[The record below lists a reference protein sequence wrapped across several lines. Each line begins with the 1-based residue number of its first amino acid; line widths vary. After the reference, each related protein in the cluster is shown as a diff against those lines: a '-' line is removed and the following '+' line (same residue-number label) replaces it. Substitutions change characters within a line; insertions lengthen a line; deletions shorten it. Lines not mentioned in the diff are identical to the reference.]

1 MKTIKLN
8 LREYDVDSF
17 ILSYILKGKLQEVL
31 LCLGENSYLTKYI
44 ETNNN
49 YYKQEIFKY
58 IYLRHNNK
66 NIFIDDSKFEDK
78 IKKIRKENKSQIKYK
93 TYIMKDELNSLYKI
107 GKSKNPRLREKTLQS
122 EKPSIKIVKV
132 FEENIEKELHNKYK
146 EFRVRG
152 EWFDLNKIQI
162 NYICTK
168 Y

>member
-1 MKTIKLN
+1 
-8 LREYDVDSF
+8 
-17 ILSYILKGKLQEVL
+17 
-31 LCLGENSYLTKYI
+31 
-44 ETNNN
+44 
-49 YYKQEIFKY
+49 
-58 IYLRHNNK
+58 
-66 NIFIDDSKFEDK
+66 
-78 IKKIRKENKSQIKYK
+78 
-93 TYIMKDELNSLYKI
+93 MKDELNSLYKI

-152 EWFDLNKIQI
+152 EWFHLNKIQI